1 MKEII
6 LNYNF
11 LRNNLAE
18 LIKKSGY
25 RNDFIAEK
33 IGMAPAYFSVK
44 KQRGNWTEEEAEK
57 ILDIIENEATE
68 DYYLGLIMQQISTK
82 PDELVTLED
91 FQKMAEWK

>member
-6 LNYNF
+6 SNYSF
-11 LRNNLAE
+11 LKVNLAE

-44 KQRGNWTEEEAEK
+44 KQRANWTEEEAKK
-57 ILDIIENEATE
+57 ILDVIENEEVE
-68 DYYLGLIMQQISTK
+68 DYFMGLFMQSLEL
-82 PDELVTLED
+82 DETLSL
-91 FQKMAEWK
+91 AEFKQQVKWK